1 MQRLLEIP
9 KWRPDKECLKLIAED
24 ERLTHGLQK
33 RNLAGKAA
41 QTVKLWIFPTGAA
54 GAGFFKTDKPTLLS

>member
-1 MQRLLEIP
+1 VADR
-9 KWRPDKECLKLIAED
+9 KRSLKLIPED

-33 RNLAGKAA
+33 RNLAGKPA
-41 QTVKLWIFPTGAA
+41 QTVKLRIFPTGA